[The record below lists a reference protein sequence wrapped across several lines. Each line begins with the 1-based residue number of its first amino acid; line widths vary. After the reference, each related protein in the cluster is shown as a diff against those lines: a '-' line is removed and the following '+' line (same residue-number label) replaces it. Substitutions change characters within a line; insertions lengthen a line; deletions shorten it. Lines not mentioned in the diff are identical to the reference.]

1 MATPVKIMAS
11 VLKEISG
18 EVAQELRLQVEYKPE
33 LGIKYKPICLI
44 FNFLRWSD
52 PEVRLTFPQLA

>member
-18 EVAQELRLQVEYKPE
+18 EVAQELRCAKRRSGVGPLQPLKSIAKTQSKQPN
-33 LGIKYKPICLI
+33 IRSNSSISAPK
-44 FNFLRWSD
+44 
-52 PEVRLTFPQLA
+52 